1 MTWAEFL
8 IRQHAYRR
16 IQKNDWY
23 KVREIA
29 YSSLIGSHIDPKK
42 LPKSKDK
49 FIPLDDEKDNTLNP
63 KQMMQIL
70 KATKQYQEAKQIK

>member
-1 MTWAEFL
+1 MTWAEFC

-23 KVREIA
+23 KVREVA
-29 YSSLIGSHIDPKK
+29 YSALIGSHIDPKK

-49 FIPLDDEKDNTLNP
+49 FIPLDSEVSQGLSDAAKDAIINA
-63 KQMMQIL
+63 Q
-70 KATKQYQEAKQIK
+70 KQYNKKE